1 MLNFDL
7 YAIETHYEYDS
18 EIKEYFTSFED
29 TVKNRFKYA
38 NFYRPNGCVNII
50 KFEANKRHRV
60 TEDWRIDMNS
70 KYTKQVV
77 VEYCNLDKNIYKKN
91 YITGLDEWP
100 IV

>member
-7 YAIETHYEYDS
+7 YAIETHYENDS

-29 TVKNRFKYA
+29 AVKNRFKYA

-60 TEDWRIDMNS
+60 TEDWCIDMNR
-70 KYTKQVV
+70 KNTKQVV
-77 VEYCNLDKNIYKKN
+77 VEYYNWNKNIHKEN
-91 YITGLDEWP
+91 HITGLDEWP

>member
-7 YAIETHYEYDS
+7 YAIETHYENDS

-29 TVKNRFKYA
+29 AVKNRFKYA

-77 VEYCNLDKNIYKKN
+77 VEYHNQNKNIHKENHK
-91 YITGLDEWP
+91 TGLDEWP

>member
-7 YAIETHYEYDS
+7 YAIETHYENDS

-29 TVKNRFKYA
+29 AVKNRFKYA

-77 VEYCNLDKNIYKKN
+77 VEYCNYSKGIRKKDYK
-91 YITGLDEWP
+91 TGLDEWP

>member
-7 YAIETHYEYDS
+7 YAIETYGDYDS

-29 TVKNRFKYA
+29 AVKNRFKYA
-38 NFYRPNGCVNII
+38 SFYRPNGCVGII
-50 KFEANKRHRV
+50 KFEANKRYHIA
-60 TEDWRIDMNS
+60 ESWRIDMNS

-77 VEYCNLDKNIYKKN
+77 VEYHNWNKNIHKENNK
-91 YITGLDEWP
+91 TGLDEWP

>member
-7 YAIETHYEYDS
+7 YAIETHYENDS

-29 TVKNRFKYA
+29 AVKNRFKYA

-77 VEYCNLDKNIYKKN
+77 VEYHNWNKNIHKEDYE
-91 YITGLDEWP
+91 TGLDEWP